1 MYSKFKYIYLMVL
14 VGTTMLLSSCADD
27 PSTVGLGLLDPND
40 YITLNADSSIQTQ
53 SASYFKT
60 EAKLSAS
67 DRLLLGKYGNI
78 QASMLVQF
86 ALTSLPDTTRSG
98 LLDGTVTI
106 KSATV
111 EMSKVYT
118 LGSSTAPFDF
128 SVHKINNSWG
138 QNFTA
143 DSLSKLNYDAFN
155 LKSSEL
161 NTSDTLYTFS
171 LDKNSVT
178 SWLKDTSYTN
188 SHNYGLYFAPSASS
202 GKIVGF
208 QAIAL
213 SLTRPLLTMSV
224 VFSKHG
230 QSDYTVTFNDNND
243 LHTIAGSLPQITST
257 DLVVQG
263 GIAVSS
269 KFQITTANIPQDAII
284 NSAILELTVDTL
296 HSVLGSPASNYLVVQ
311 FVTNSSTNAYDTTST
326 TVLNKSG
333 NVFSGNIASHLQRWL
348 KGEANNGLMIS
359 LGNETATGDL
369 YAFKSGNAADRPR
382 LKILYTA
389 KSK

>member
-1 MYSKFKYIYLMVL
+1 MVL

-98 LLDGTVTI
+98 LIDGTVTI
-106 KSATV
+106 KSVTV
-111 EMSKVYT
+111 DMSKVYT
-118 LGSSTAPFDF
+118 LGNSTAPFDF
-128 SVHKINNSWG
+128 SVHKINNRWG

-202 GKIVGF
+202 GKVVGF

-213 SLTRPLLTMSV
+213 SLTRPLMTMSV
-224 VFSKHG
+224 VFSKQG

-296 HSVLGSPASNYLVVQ
+296 NSVLGSPASSYLVVQ

>member
-1 MYSKFKYIYLMVL
+1 MVL

>member
-98 LLDGTVTI
+98 LIDGTVTI
-106 KSATV
+106 KSVTV
-111 EMSKVYT
+111 DMSKVYT
-118 LGSSTAPFDF
+118 LGNSTAPFDF

-202 GKIVGF
+202 GKVVGF

-213 SLTRPLLTMSV
+213 SLTRPLMTMSV
-224 VFSKHG
+224 VFSKQG

-296 HSVLGSPASNYLVVQ
+296 NSVLGSPASSYLVVQ

>member
-98 LLDGTVTI
+98 LIDGTVTI
-106 KSATV
+106 KSVTV
-111 EMSKVYT
+111 DMSKVYT
-118 LGSSTAPFDF
+118 LGNSTAPFDF
-128 SVHKINNSWG
+128 SVHKINNRWG

-202 GKIVGF
+202 GKVVGF

-213 SLTRPLLTMSV
+213 SLTRPLMTMSV
-224 VFSKHG
+224 VFSKQG

-296 HSVLGSPASNYLVVQ
+296 NSVLGSPASSYLVVQ